1 MSGGIGITDRF
12 RRLVG
17 LEREEPALTFE
28 CHRCGAS
35 FEMNR
40 QQCPEC
46 DGFDIRR
53 RAWSGSGTA

>member
-1 MSGGIGITDRF
+1 MSRSLRERL

-17 LEREEPALTFE
+17 IERKPAPPFE
-28 CHRCGAS
+28 CHRCGAA

-53 RAWSGSGTA
+53 RAWNGSGTA